1 MMYLMS
7 YSRSPEHIRYVS
19 IDHALSIIL
28 FFLIIAVVVSISSS
42 SMSAGGAFGGARGYQ
57 PKPPEKGVFPLD
69 HFGECTP
76 EKEAYMQCLKESKN
90 DAEKCKEK
98 AQKYLECRMSKS
110 LMAQQDLEELG
121 FGKGTEKGTEKS

>member
-1 MMYLMS
+1 
-7 YSRSPEHIRYVS
+7 
-19 IDHALSIIL
+19 
-28 FFLIIAVVVSISSS
+28 
-42 SMSAGGAFGGARGYQ
+42 MSAGGAFGGARGYQ

-90 DAEKCKEK
+90 DAEECKEK

-121 FGKGTEKGTEKS
+121 FGKGTEKKK